1 MKTNELV
8 KIIEDLGLEADF
20 DYVWI
25 DEEEYEI
32 LSAYYYGGEALRVSL
47 DWFGEWFV
55 FESVFEELEPDKR
68 HKLLDAFIEY
78 AHTPFDEREE

>member
-1 MKTNELV
+1 M
-8 KIIEDLGLEADF
+8 
-20 DYVWI
+20 
-25 DEEEYEI
+25 
-32 LSAYYYGGEALRVSL
+32 SL